1 MLREEA
7 SVEKPVG
14 GVQSPLPRPDNGR
27 TPAFV
32 AQRASSEE
40 VQREPWQDQWPTRS
54 AWLKRLERL
63 FLLLERPVNRLVGK
77 PLFNPLYHTGPIA
90 LFLLVLV
97 GLSGLYVT
105 FFGYDFGFTAS
116 YQGVVRVEDQL
127 IGRLIRAVHRYASG
141 ALVITSLIHA
151 LRLLAMGR
159 FRGPRWLA
167 WVSGVA
173 MVVLVWLAGVTGYW
187 LVWDRRAQLITTG
200 LTGFLRR
207 YTPWG
212 TAFALGLRSAAAT
225 ERDWVVMLLL
235 FAAHLLAFALIALF
249 VWLHI
254 LRLHRPRLL
263 PEPRWLAGIGLVFL
277 VAAALFPV
285 ELLPHADFSRLPR
298 SVSLDPLFLFFLPAV
313 LKAQDGWLWVGLL
326 LVTAV
331 ATAIPWLPRRRSSP
345 PRVHIRTEL
354 CTGCTTCA
362 EDCPYKAITMVPRA
376 DGKPH
381 KLVAVANP
389 DLCVSCGI
397 CVGSCKDHAIS
408 LGELSV
414 EAIGHAV
421 QARLRQARR
430 ERPGQGVRLVFTCER
445 HVAQEARPYQ
455 EQPASIEG
463 GRVVEVISLPCVG
476 AVHADLV
483 GLALEAGAAEVQVV
497 GCPPEDCSHR
507 EGNHWTEARLTRQ
520 RLPRLK
526 RDYIGAPISM
536 AWMPPGHLAQALQ
549 ADVPPLVLPTHREE
563 EASESA
569 EALSLKEQ
577 LLAALRPRYL
587 LPALLLLGV
596 ALLLQIQLTRF
607 PFRPYTAG
615 KAVVQ
620 IALPDPARPFGL
632 SAAQPASDRMARW
645 PTRLVLEVDGRV
657 PFERSYSP
665 AVLFSGSPPPL
676 FEEVW
681 IAPGQH
687 HLRLSF
693 ENDQHTMSVVLF
705 DQTVTLDDGRVLT
718 LGYEGDKCT
727 NLSRPLPDCV
737 SRDRF

>member
-1 MLREEA
+1 
-7 SVEKPVG
+7 VT
-14 GVQSPLPRPDNGR
+14 QQ
-27 TPAFV
+27 T
-32 AQRASSEE
+32 SSEE

-63 FLLLERPVNRLVGK
+63 FLLLERPVNRLVGTS
-77 PLFNPLYHTGPIA
+77 LFNPLYLTGPIA

-97 GLSGLYVT
+97 AFSGVYVT

-116 YQGVVRVEDQL
+116 YQGVVRVQGQL
-127 IGRLIRAVHRYASG
+127 IGRLIRAIHRYGSG

-173 MVVLVWLAGVTGYW
+173 MVVLVWLAGITGYW
-187 LVWDRRAQLITTG
+187 MVWDRRAQLITTG
-200 LTGFLRR
+200 LTSFLRR

-249 VWLHI
+249 VWLHV

-285 ELLPHADFSRLPR
+285 ELLPHADFSRLPG

-313 LKAQDGWLWVGLL
+313 LKARDGWLWVGLL

-331 ATAIPWLPRRRSSP
+331 ATVIPWLPRRRLSP
-345 PRVHIRTEL
+345 PRVSIKTGL

-362 EDCPYKAITMVPRA
+362 KDCPYKAITMVPRE

-381 KLVAVANP
+381 KLVAIANP

-397 CVGSCKDHAIS
+397 CIGSCTDHAIS
-408 LGELSV
+408 LGGLSV
-414 EAIGHAV
+414 EAIGDVV
-421 QARLRQARR
+421 QARLQQAQR
-430 ERPGQGVRLVFTCER
+430 EKQGVRLVFTCER
-445 HVAQEARPYQ
+445 HAAQEARPYQ

-463 GRVVEVISLPCVG
+463 GRVVEVIPLPCVG

-497 GCPPEDCSHR
+497 GCPPEDCAHR

-526 RDYIGAPISM
+526 RAYIGAPVSTV
-536 AWMPPGHLAQALQ
+536 WLPPDHFAQALQ
-549 ADVPPLVLPTHREE
+549 ADVPPLIPPARRK
-563 EASESA
+563 EAATEPA
-569 EALSLKEQ
+569 EGPGLKEQ
-577 LLAALRPRYL
+577 LLATLQPRHL

-596 ALLLQIQLTRF
+596 ALLLQIRLTRF
-607 PFRPYTAG
+607 PFQPYTAG

-632 SAAQPASDRMARW
+632 SAARPASDRVARW

-657 PFERSYSP
+657 PFERTYP
-665 AVLFSGSPPPL
+665 PTVLFSGSPPPL

-693 ENDQHTMSVVLF
+693 ENDEHTMSVVLF
-705 DQTVTLDDGRVLT
+705 DQTVTLDDGQILS
-718 LGYEGDKCT
+718 LGYEGDECT

-737 SRDRF
+737 SGDRF